1 MALRNGTIKI
11 NGQLSDLIFHR
22 RGIMGVVRQKA
33 THKQQ
38 IEASK
43 KPEDLG
49 T

>member
-1 MALRNGTIKI
+1 MVLRNGSIKI
-11 NGQLSDLIFHR
+11 NEQLSDLIFHK
-22 RGIMGVVRQKA
+22 RGIKGVVRQKA